1 MKALILAGGMG
12 KRLRPLTDNKPKPM
26 IPISN
31 KPILEW
37 QIMWLKSHNIR
48 EVVFCTG
55 YMSENI
61 TEYFVDGEKFGVSI
75 EFSNEE

>member
-12 KRLRPLTDNKPKPM
+12 KRLRPLTDDKPKPM

-37 QIMWLKSHNIR
+37 QINWLKSHNIR
-48 EVVFCTG
+48 DIVLCTC
-55 YMSENI
+55 YMGDNI
-61 TEYFVDGEKFGVSI
+61 SAYF
-75 EFSNEE
+75 